1 MTVQAFNPSDLS
13 QSAANWAVSQR
24 IVGNFAPH
32 AQLVPNLTLAL
43 DPGNLLNGT
52 TLTEVNAQ
60 SVGPFAPP
68 ASGFRIDR
76 VVVDRGTGAAAIVTG
91 TANSLTPPAIPAG
104 KLPVARV
111 MLLPTSDAVTNDAV
125 VDERALADVDSRPT
139 NPIIAVATLN
149 GVNQSAAPN
158 VYTKVN
164 FSNVVIN
171 SHQGFD
177 PSTQQFK
184 PSIPG
189 VYSIFCQLGIECSSG
204 KSIGCVIRKNGN
216 PLATYFNDTSVTG
229 SAFANTSTV
238 TALNGIDDYIEFYG
252 FSNNSAAVNIIGT
265 SHFSFFT
272 ASLLSV

>member
-1 MTVQAFNPSDLS
+1 MTVQTFNPSDMS

-32 AQLVPNLTLAL
+32 AQVVPNLTLAL

-60 SVGPFAPP
+60 SVGPFVPP

-76 VVVDRGTGAAAIVTG
+76 VVVDRGTGAAMIVTG
-91 TANSLTPPAIPAG
+91 TANSLTPSSIPAG

-111 MLLPTSDAVTNDAV
+111 MLLPSMDAVTNDAV
-125 VDERALADVDSRPT
+125 VDERALVDVDSRPT

-164 FSNVVIN
+164 FNNVVIN
-171 SHQGFD
+171 THQGFD
-177 PSTQQFK
+177 TTAQQFK

-189 VYSIFCQLGIECSSG
+189 VYSIHCQLAIECTSG

-216 PLATYFNDTSVTG
+216 PIATYFNDTSVTG
-229 SAFANTSTV
+229 SAFANTKIIT
-238 TALNGIDDYIEFYG
+238 TMNGVDDYIEFYG
-252 FSNNSAAVNIIGT
+252 YSNNSAAVNIVAT

-272 ASLLSV
+272 ASLLSI

>member
-1 MTVQAFNPSDLS
+1 MTVQTFNPTDLS

-32 AQLVPNLTLAL
+32 AQVVPNLSLAL

-76 VVVDRGTGAAAIVTG
+76 VVVDRANGVASIVTG
-91 TANSLTPPAIPAG
+91 IANSLTPPAIPAG
-104 KLPVARV
+104 TLPVARV
-111 MLLPTSDAVTNDAV
+111 MLLPTTNVIANDAV
-125 VDERALADVDSRPT
+125 VDERALADVNARPT
-139 NPIIAVATLN
+139 NPIVAMATLN
-149 GVNQSAAPN
+149 ATNQSAAPN

-164 FSNVVIN
+164 FNNVVIN
-171 SHQGFD
+171 TRQGYD
-177 PSTQQFK
+177 TSTQQFK

-189 VYSIFCQLGIECSSG
+189 LYSVFCQLAIECASG

-216 PLATYFNDTSVTG
+216 PIATYFNDTSVTG
-229 SAFANTSTV
+229 SAFANTSIIV
-238 TALNGIDDYIEFYG
+238 AMNGVDDYLEFYG
-252 FSNNSAAVNIIGT
+252 YSNNSATVNIQGT

-272 ASLLSV
+272 ASLLSI